1 MKKSKTMMLAFLLP
15 AIIIF
20 LLIFIYP
27 SVRTIHMSLYSV
39 KSVTDASSK
48 WTYVGIN
55 NYRTLFKSALSVQ
68 SFINIGKIWLFG
80 GVFVMVTA
88 LAFSAILTSGM
99 RGKSFFRAVLYLPNV
114 VSVIAWGTVWFQ
126 AVYSPEYGF
135 LKDIFSFLG
144 MERLAAIQWTDKDH
158 IFYAMLFAYC
168 VSMVGYYV
176 LVFVAGIDRIPTDYY
191 EAATIAG
198 AGKVRQFFFITLPL
212 LRDIIRTSVVLWSIS
227 AIGFFVWTQV
237 FSRFACTLETVTP
250 MAFMYQVVFGREFV
264 TSNPE
269 LINAGLGAASGVL
282 MTLLVVVIF
291 LVISAVFRTDKD
303 VEF

>member
-1 MKKSKTMMLAFLLP
+1 MKKSKSMILAFLLP
-15 AIIIF
+15 AVIIF
-20 LLIFIYP
+20 LLVFIYP
-27 SVRTIHMSLYSV
+27 SVRTLQMSFYNV

-48 WTYVGIN
+48 WAFVGME
-55 NYRTLFKSALSVQ
+55 NYRTLFSSSLSIQ

-80 GVFVMVTA
+80 GIFVMV
-88 LAFSAILTSGM
+88 LSLIFSAMLTSGL

-135 LKDIFSFLG
+135 LKDIFTFLG
-144 MERLAAIQWTDKDH
+144 MDGLAAIQWTDKDH

-168 VSMVGYYV
+168 LSMVGYYV
-176 LVFVAGIDRIPTDYY
+176 LVFVAGIDRIPRDYY

-198 AGKVRQFFFITLPL
+198 AGKIRQFFDITLPL
-212 LRDIIRTSVVLWSIS
+212 LRDIIRTSVILWSIS
-227 AIGFFVWTQV
+227 AVGFFVWTQV

-282 MTLLVVVIF
+282 MTVLVVVVF
-291 LVISAVFRTDKD
+291 LVASALFRTDKD